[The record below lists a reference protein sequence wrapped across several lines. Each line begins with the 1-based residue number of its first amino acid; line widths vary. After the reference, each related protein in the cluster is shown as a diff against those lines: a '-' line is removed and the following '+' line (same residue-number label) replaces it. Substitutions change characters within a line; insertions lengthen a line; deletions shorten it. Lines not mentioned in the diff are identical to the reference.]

1 MNLLKDLDLGP
12 IETPTLVIEIPRGSR
27 NKYEYD
33 KKTGLFAFDRVISTP
48 MGYPLDYGFFPQ
60 THCDDG
66 DPLDGFVIINE
77 ALVQGCTVKV
87 RPIGMIEMVDDG
99 EQDNKLICVADD
111 DRHYA
116 HVKDL
121 SDLPD
126 YLMKEVKYFLE
137 HYKDLRG
144 KEVDVPAIHGCERAV
159 EEVKLSKEMYQ
170 KLV

>member
-12 IETPTLVIEIPRGSR
+12 IETPTLVVEIPRGLPEQVLIKRLVCSR
-27 NKYEYD
+27 S
-33 KKTGLFAFDRVISTP
+33 DRVISTP

-77 ALVQGCTVKV
+77 ALPQGCTVKV
-87 RPIGMIEMVDDG
+87 RPISMIEMVDDG

-116 HVKDL
+116 
-121 SDLPD
+121 
-126 YLMKEVKYFLE
+126 
-137 HYKDLRG
+137 R
-144 KEVDVPAIHGCERAV
+144 ER
-159 EEVKLSKEMYQ
+159 Y
-170 KLV
+170 